1 MTFAGY
7 AGWSSV
13 VRGLFAAI
21 PLVMG
26 AADRAGAEII
36 RKEDTLRGIT
46 MTRDECAAKMQTV
59 WVNVYG
65 RNFCVRYY
73 FSTVGGEGTR
83 PVIILNGDSVSAI
96 DNKRW
101 VWKNPSEA
109 KDVDTDKLILGADRF
124 SKWAKTTAIY
134 VARIGIEGT
143 SGSHLARKTV
153 LEVNMMNAALDA
165 LKKRY
170 QFEGFHLVGQSGGGK
185 LVFGLAEMRR
195 DIGCLVSTSGG
206 LVSRPSVSRSDDPA
220 RTYFDITEDIGFLSR
235 NRDLRIFVISDP
247 DDKQVPVDTRQR
259 PMVDM
264 LRDEGHSV
272 LHLAVETTD
281 PKHHGALH
289 SYGTVA
295 MGGCVRG
302 KSDDEIM
309 QAIDKVVDRKAEFNQ
324 RREEAARDKAASEA
338 AFGPKSR

>member
-1 MTFAGY
+1 ML
-7 AGWSSV
+7 
-13 VRGLFAAI
+13 RGLFAAI
-21 PLVMG
+21 PLVVI
-26 AADRAGAEII
+26 AADRAAAEII

-46 MTRDECAAKMQTV
+46 MTRDECAAKQQTL
-59 WVNVYG
+59 WLNVYG
-65 RNFCVRYY
+65 QDFCVRYY
-73 FSTVGGEGTR
+73 LSTAGGEGTR
-83 PVIILNGDSVSAI
+83 PVIILNGDSAGAI
-96 DNKRW
+96 DLKH
-101 VWKNPSEA
+101 WKWKDPSRA
-109 KDVDTDKLILGADRF
+109 KDVDTDRLGRAADRF
-124 SKWAKTTAIY
+124 SKWARTTAIY
-134 VARIGIEGT
+134 IARIGVEGT
-143 SGSHLARKTV
+143 SGSHLARKTL
-153 LEVNMMNAALDA
+153 LEVNLMDEALEA
-165 LKKRY
+165 LRKRY

-220 RTYFDITEDIGFLSR
+220 KTFFDITGDIRFLSR

-247 DDKQVPVDTRQR
+247 DDEQVPVETRQR

-289 SYGTVA
+289 SYGKVA

-302 KSDDEIM
+302 KSDEEITR
-309 QAIDKVVDRKAEFNQ
+309 AIDKVVDRNAEFNQ
-324 RREEAARDKAASEA
+324 RREEAEYDKAASEA
-338 AFGPKSR
+338 AFGSKSR